1 MRFFKIFV
9 IVASFTGMVAC
20 KKAQLNTMDAPND
33 DAAIIIAEALAT
45 NNYGANNITQDISNN
60 AIKLANK
67 SNIFCG
73 LNVTDSV
80 VRKSTL
86 GVNFN
91 YDYKL
96 KYTNK
101 LNCNTSNLPDNI
113 TGSLSYTGK
122 FTGPKL
128 ISNYS
133 GNRTYRINGLSSTAE
148 NHVINGEYKC
158 YNNYKF
164 KTDTTNKGTAN
175 IYFGVKD
182 LVVSKINHTIISG
195 SAMIMVTGSS
205 NKKANFTY
213 NGKLTFN
220 SSSAILMLNGDEYH
234 IDINTGNVVKK

>member
-1 MRFFKIFV
+1 MGATITAV
-9 IVASFTGMVAC
+9 VAC

-67 SNIFCG
+67 SNTFCG
-73 LNVTDSV
+73 LSVTDSI

-86 GVNFN
+86 GGNFN
-91 YDYKL
+91 FDYKL

-101 LNCNTSNLPDNI
+101 LNCNTSNLPNNI
-113 TGSLSYTGK
+113 TGSLTYTGK

-128 ISNYS
+128 ISNYN
-133 GNRTYRINGLSSTAE
+133 GNRTYRINGLSSTDE
-148 NHVINGEYKC
+148 NHVITGEYKC

-182 LVVSKINHTIISG
+182 LVVSKLNHTIISG

-205 NKKANFTY
+205 SKKANFTY

-220 SSSAILMLNGDEYH
+220 ASSAILTLNGDEYH
-234 IDINTGNVVKK
+234 IDINSGNVVKN